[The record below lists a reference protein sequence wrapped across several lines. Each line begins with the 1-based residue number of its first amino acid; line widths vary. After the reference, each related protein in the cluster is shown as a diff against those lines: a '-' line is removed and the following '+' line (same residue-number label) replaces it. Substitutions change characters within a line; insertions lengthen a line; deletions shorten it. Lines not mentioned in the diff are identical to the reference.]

1 MTQQPKTVS
10 IAIDQTGRPAVPARD
25 DDIFEAPAAVAPVV
39 ETASGSGAAIVD
51 EDGSPD
57 EALPEH
63 AVQNDDGSI
72 TLPLRFPCT
81 LQIRSGSTGQVRS
94 ETFDKLTFHRLVGA
108 DIRAL
113 TAAAPEAQPAVLL
126 AKSARIKDVV
136 ASRLFDAMDASDIRD
151 MSAVATHFFGDGRGR
166 KTAR

>member
-1 MTQQPKTVS
+1 MSQSKTVS
-10 IAIDQTGRPAVPARD
+10 IAIDQTGRPAAPTQD

-39 ETASGSGAAIVD
+39 ETASGSAAIVD
-51 EDGSPD
+51 EEGSPD
-57 EALPEH
+57 EALPER

-81 LQIRSGSTGQVRS
+81 LQIRTASTGQVRV

-126 AKSARIKDVV
+126 AKSARIKDAV
-136 ASRLFDAMDASDIRD
+136 AARLFDAMDASDIRD